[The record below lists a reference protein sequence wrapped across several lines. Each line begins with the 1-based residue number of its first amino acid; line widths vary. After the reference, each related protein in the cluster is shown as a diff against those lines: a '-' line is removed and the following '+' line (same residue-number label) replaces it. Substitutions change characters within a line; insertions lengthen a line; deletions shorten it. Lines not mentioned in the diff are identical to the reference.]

1 MMKNI
6 NFLVLRLLVF
16 VVVFL
21 RFSNGEDETFVPD
34 CRFTRANV
42 RQAHPFDSS
51 KFYLCRNTLKFEI
64 FTCPNAGRFDDR
76 WKSCLDLCEQKK
88 PCLNEGQCIIHKN
101 LTLEC
106 VCRQDWTGDRCE
118 IPRSQCVHKP
128 CGAEN
133 QCQMLIASDYSQ
145 DYVCICD
152 DQQRYG
158 RNCQQTVPN
167 PCRTSKTQFHPFA
180 FSRRSY
186 INCDGERIFFQPC
199 FGQMY
204 WNQEEKRCD
213 PKIPNLVFYAQVI
226 AMNPTSEIREQFSM
240 KKTNF

>member
-1 MMKNI
+1 MIDGKVVSI
-6 NFLVLRLLVF
+6 F
-16 VVVFL
+16 VN
-21 RFSNGEDETFVPD
+21 R
-34 CRFTRANV
+34 
-42 RQAHPFDSS
+42 
-51 KFYLCRNTLKFEI
+51 
-64 FTCPNAGRFDDR
+64 
-76 WKSCLDLCEQKK
+76 KK

-158 RNCQQTVPN
+158 RNCQQSSLIIEIEEIDVKLFFFF
-167 PCRTSKTQFHPFA
+167 RF
-180 FSRRSY
+180 FSGAKSVS
-186 INCDGERIFFQPC
+186 NE
-199 FGQMY
+199 
-204 WNQEEKRCD
+204 
-213 PKIPNLVFYAQVI
+213 
-226 AMNPTSEIREQFSM
+226 
-240 KKTNF
+240 